1 MMALSGVHCRATRW
15 RNSDLCRLAA
25 SISRF
30 LSPISRNSRALWIA
44 KGLRRKRL
52 EEIHH
57 CRLSLVALVIIQGA
71 HNL

>member
-1 MMALSGVHCRATRW
+1 
-15 RNSDLCRLAA
+15 LAA